1 MSRPCFCAQVVL
13 TACLTLAAGS
23 CGRGLFTTSPVPT
36 GDGGFPADEAAPPGD
51 DGPGLPAADAH
62 SDQHLLPDATVDT
75 ATVDTAMDVPVDG
88 QVDVFVPDSAP
99 DALAPGASI
108 TKPLDSPPGFVT
120 LGDATVGATF
130 TVTRGTFAQQTN
142 VTLSLV
148 TLAPPDDD
156 AGLAAPSGAIGPVF
170 SLSKTDTQGFDATL
184 QNTATLAL
192 TFSLADSSIPTE
204 RVRLGYFD
212 THSNPNLWIAVSTS
226 SYDPAARVLTGEV
239 FEFSGTRLFAPVESC
254 LSGEAC
260 AGLQTCRGEACQ

>member
-1 MSRPCFCAQVVL
+1 M
-13 TACLTLAAGS
+13 TLAAGA
-23 CGRGLFTTSPVPT
+23 CGKGLFTIPLVGP
-36 GDGGFPADEAAPPGD
+36 GDGGLQADEAAPPGD
-51 DGPGLPAADAH
+51 DGPGSPAADGH
-62 SDQHLLPDATVDT
+62 SDQQLPSDATVDT
-75 ATVDTAMDVPVDG
+75 VKVDTAIDSALDTPVDAPG
-88 QVDVFVPDSAP
+88 DVRVPDSAP
-99 DALAPGASI
+99 DGLAPGASI

-170 SLSKTDTQGFDATL
+170 SLSKTDTQGLDATL

-192 TFSLADSSIPTE
+192 TFSLADSSIPTQ
-204 RVRLGYFD
+204 RVKLGYFD
-212 THSNPNLWIAVSTS
+212 THSNPNLWIAISTS

-260 AGLQTCRGEACQ
+260 TGLQTCRGGACQ